1 MGKSK
6 RNKRSSRD
14 GGEATSK
21 RSNQRWES
29 LPETNLLFVEY
40 YKDIQ
45 QIFNKSKQGDR
56 GSLREQRVEEIS
68 NPSEVENH
76 DEKAQEVNDDS
87 VEKEDGDVIRRVE
100 MKCHDEDEEWK
111 LFFKS
116 LRTDLPTTFRITG
129 GKNNSEHLN
138 HIIENKFIP
147 ILSKISINDQA
158 IQPPKKLPWYPD
170 GLAWE
175 LSTSKQMIK
184 KSIEF
189 KEFQNFL
196 VYETEAG
203 NISRQEAVSMIPP
216 LLLDVQPHHFVLD
229 TCAAPGSKTA
239 QLVEFIHQSSSDIPE
254 GLLIANDSDYKRS
267 HLLVHQSLRRL
278 PSPSTMITNHD
289 ATRFPCLSLG
299 DNSKLLFDRILCDV
313 PCSGD
318 GTLRKNGGI
327 WRDWNPSN
335 GIGLHGLQLRI
346 ISRAISLLK
355 PGGRLVYSTCSLNPI
370 ENEAVVSA
378 ALNRFPSMR
387 LLDVS
392 DRLPEL
398 RRRPGMLNW
407 KVARKISDRFEI
419 LNKESSL
426 KKELDPKKY
435 PLSLWPSSN
444 EKELGLDRCLR
455 IYPHLQ
461 DTGGFFVSVLQKEDL
476 DEKPK
481 WDNQSKN
488 IQASEKVFESD
499 FTEPERKRQKVE
511 DHGNLNGSHQIALLT
526 GAEATHSNN
535 EGQFDKLKEE
545 AEVNDTNGS
554 GSKEV
559 SATEKEEADTI
570 QSIENSQPIRGFK
583 EDPYV
588 YLKPDN
594 EEINICLDFFG
605 ISSEFPTDNLLV
617 RNPEGVPNRTIYL
630 TSSIVRRVIENNL
643 HDRLRLVCCGVKMF
657 GRQDQYK
664 NLPISEQ
671 NRCKWRLISDG
682 IEFLKRFI
690 GTKRLVTCGLD
701 GLKQLISFQQKHIQQ
716 KDKEE
721 EEEEEEEEH
730 DDEKK
735 KKEEEERRRE
745 EQYPLFEDVE
755 DEQFREQVRI
765 LESGSC
771 LLKVE
776 GEGVPRDL
784 MVGLWISKAS
794 INLMVDK
801 KERRVLS
808 LRLWGEDL
816 TRS

>member
-1 MGKSK
+1 
-6 RNKRSSRD
+6 
-14 GGEATSK
+14 
-21 RSNQRWES
+21 
-29 LPETNLLFVEY
+29 
-40 YKDIQ
+40 
-45 QIFNKSKQGDR
+45 
-56 GSLREQRVEEIS
+56 
-68 NPSEVENH
+68 
-76 DEKAQEVNDDS
+76 
-87 VEKEDGDVIRRVE
+87 

-476 DEKPK
+476 DEKPNG
-481 WDNQSKN
+481 DNQSKKY
-488 IQASEKVFESD
+488 AYPRTLCEEC
-499 FTEPERKRQKVE
+499 E
-511 DHGNLNGSHQIALLT
+511 QIIT
-526 GAEATHSNN
+526 KK
-535 EGQFDKLKEE
+535 QFDKLKEE

-701 GLKQLISFQQKHIQQ
+701 GLKQLIK
-716 KDKEE
+716 
-721 EEEEEEEEH
+721 
-730 DDEKK
+730 
-735 KKEEEERRRE
+735 